1 MNGAQDLGGMMG
13 FGPVAGEPE
22 GEVFHADWEKRA
34 LALTIASGALG
45 EWNIDMSR
53 HARETLHPTDYLASS
68 YYEVWIKGLEKL
80 LVARGLVTSE
90 EIAASSVLHAP
101 RPTSPPLAA

>member
-13 FGPVAGEPE
+13 FGPVASEPE

-53 HARETLHPTDYLASS
+53 HAR
-68 YYEVWIKGLEKL
+68 
-80 LVARGLVTSE
+80 
-90 EIAASSVLHAP
+90 
-101 RPTSPPLAA
+101 

>member
-34 LALTIASGALG
+34 LALTIAAGALG
-45 EWNIDMSR
+45 EWNIDMSP
-53 HARETLHPTDYLASS
+53 ARARNAAPDRLSGVE
-68 YYEVWIKGLEKL
+68 L
-80 LVARGLVTSE
+80 L
-90 EIAASSVLHAP
+90 
-101 RPTSPPLAA
+101 